1 MSEVHDGQEAA
12 HTRLSARDW
21 ALLLVLCG
29 AIFLEGID
37 VAMLNV
43 AVPTIRAD
51 LGVEVGTA
59 HWMISAYV
67 LGYGGFML
75 LGGRCSDLIGRRRVF
90 LAGLAVYVVFS
101 GVGGFAGE
109 GWVLITA
116 RFVTGVAA
124 AFMTP
129 AGLSIITTGF
139 AAGDQRNRALVVY
152 GATGAA
158 GFTVGLVAGGLLT
171 EISWRWVFFAPVIL
185 GAVLLPAAYRLIR
198 RDPEPPRF
206 SRSFD
211 LVGATT
217 GTAGLV
223 ALVYS
228 LVHIGDPDD
237 RTRGVVALVVAT
249 ALLTA
254 FVLVERR
261 VSTPLLR
268 PDLLRNRTLV
278 RADVVAVLFAGAFF
292 GFQYVVALYLQE
304 LLGWSSGKTGLAFL
318 VMGLDLVLAP
328 ILTPGLVRRFG
339 RDWVALAGALVAA
352 VAYALFLRVATGWH
366 YLDMLPS
373 LVLVGVAFALIY
385 GPLAS
390 AATES
395 VPEAEQG
402 VASALLNTSI
412 QLGAAL
418 GLATTTAL
426 LLASGDGPTT
436 LDDYRTALF
445 APTVMAV
452 TATVVVASGLRRPG
466 RDRQEPAPVDHPTGT

>member
-1 MSEVHDGQEAA
+1 
-12 HTRLSARDW
+12 
-21 ALLLVLCG
+21 
-29 AIFLEGID
+29 
-37 VAMLNV
+37 
-43 AVPTIRAD
+43 
-51 LGVEVGTA
+51 
-59 HWMISAYV
+59 
-67 LGYGGFML
+67 ML
-75 LGGRCSDLIGRRRVF
+75 LGGRCADLIGRRRVF
-90 LAGLAVYVVFS
+90 LAGLTVYVVFS

-139 AAGDQRNRALVVY
+139 AAGEPRNRALVMY

-158 GFTVGLVAGGLLT
+158 GFTVGLVVGGLLT
-171 EISWRWVFFAPVIL
+171 EIGWRWVFFAPVIL
-185 GAVLLPAAYRLIR
+185 GLILLPAAHRLIR
-198 RDPEPPRF
+198 RDPGPPRF

-211 LVGATT
+211 LAGATT

-228 LVHIGDPDD
+228 LVHIGDPAD
-237 RTRGVVALVVAT
+237 RTRGVVALLVAA

-254 FVLVERR
+254 FVVIERR
-261 VSTPLLR
+261 VSTPLIG
-268 PDLLRNRTLV
+268 PGMLRNRTLV
-278 RADVVAVLFAGAFF
+278 RADVVAVLFAAAFF
-292 GFQYVVALYLQE
+292 GFQYVGALYLQE

-318 VMGLDLVLAP
+318 VMGLDLILAP
-328 ILTPGLVRRFG
+328 ILTPGLVSRFG
-339 RDWVALAGALVAA
+339 GGWVALMGAVLAA
-352 VAYALFLRVATGWH
+352 VAYALFLRLEAEWG

-395 VPEAEQG
+395 VPEAQQG

-418 GLATTTAL
+418 GLATTTSL
-426 LLASGDGPTT
+426 LLSGGEGRSALDG
-436 LDDYRTALF
+436 YRTALI
-445 APTVMAV
+445 APTVLALL
-452 TATVVVASGLRRPG
+452 ASVVLAAGLRRS
-466 RDRQEPAPVDHPTGT
+466 RPVTDG

>member
-1 MSEVHDGQEAA
+1 MMSGVQGGQEAPDS
-12 HTRLSARDW
+12 RLSARAW

-43 AVPTIRAD
+43 AVPTIRED
-51 LGVEVGTA
+51 LGIEVGTA
-59 HWMISAYV
+59 HWVISAYV
-67 LGYGGFML
+67 LGYGGFLL
-75 LGGRCSDLIGRRRVF
+75 LGGRCADLIGRRRVF
-90 LAGLAVYVVFS
+90 LAGLVVYIAFS
-101 GVGGFAGE
+101 GVGGIADE

-158 GFTVGLVAGGLLT
+158 GFTVGLVVGGLLT
-171 EISWRWVFFAPVIL
+171 EISWRWVFFGPVLL
-185 GAVLLPAAYRLIR
+185 GTALLPAAYRLIR

-206 SRSFD
+206 SGSFD
-211 LVGATT
+211 LAGATT

-228 LVHIGDPDD
+228 LVHIGDPAD
-237 RTRGVVALVVAT
+237 RTRGMVALLLAA

-254 FVLVERR
+254 FVVVERR
-261 VSTPLLR
+261 VSMPLVRPSLLR
-268 PDLLRNRTLV
+268 SRTLV
-278 RADVVAVLFAGAFF
+278 RADVVALLFAGAFF
-292 GFQYVVALYLQE
+292 GFQYVAALYLQE
-304 LLGWSSGKTGLAFL
+304 LRGWSSGETGVAFL
-318 VMGLDLVLAP
+318 VMGLDLILAP
-328 ILTPGLVRRFG
+328 ILTPGLVRRYG
-339 RDWVALAGALVAA
+339 AGWVALVGALLAA
-352 VAYALFLRVATGWH
+352 VAYALFLRVEATWD

-373 LVLVGVAFALIY
+373 LVLVGIAFALVY
-385 GPLAS
+385 APLAG

-418 GLATTTAL
+418 GLASATSL
-426 LLASGDGPTT
+426 LLASGDGATT
-436 LDDYRTALF
+436 LEDYRTALL
-445 APTVMAV
+445 APTVMALA
-452 TATVVVASGLRRPG
+452 ATLVVASGLWRRE
-466 RDRQEPAPVDHPTGT
+466 RTLEVSASA